1 MDSTS
6 PEPGTDLARLE
17 VDDERFAREESLVRR
32 DFWRKLRQA
41 MGRIPFAEDA
51 VAAFYC
57 ATDPETPTYVRAV
70 LIGAL
75 AYFIMP
81 MDVIPDMIAG
91 LGFTDDASV
100 LLTALSAV
108 GGHLKPRHREQAQ
121 AFFAGRAGE
130 PAEGGSDR
138 S

>member
-1 MDSTS
+1 MDSTP
-6 PEPGTDLARLE
+6 PEPGMELARLE
-17 VDDERFAREESLVRR
+17 VDDDRLAREDSLVRQG
-32 DFWRKLRQA
+32 FWRKLRQA

-57 ATDPETPTYVRAV
+57 ATDPSTPTYVRAV

-100 LLTALSAV
+100 LLAALSAV
-108 GGHLKPRHREQAQ
+108 GGHLKPRHRAQAQ
-121 AFFAGRAGE
+121 AFFAG
-130 PAEGGSDR
+130 AEGNPDR
-138 S
+138 P